1 MPVGLSDTLKTSR
14 FKVFCPRCEEVYL
27 PKFRQINIDGSYFG
41 TALPHIFLKHYP
53 NAIILP
59 PKVFLYEPKIFGFN
73 VYGKRG
79 SKFFEEPKCTIKYIE
94 DSLQQLEKEKIYA
107 QIKEANSLKQIIEE
121 HKENPNADLG
131 SGKKQ

>member
-1 MPVGLSDTLKTSR
+1 
-14 FKVFCPRCEEVYL
+14 
-27 PKFRQINIDGSYFG
+27 
-41 TALPHIFLKHYP
+41 
-53 NAIILP
+53 
-59 PKVFLYEPKIFGFN
+59 

-79 SKFFEEPKCTIKYIE
+79 SKFFEEPKGTIKYIE

-131 SGKKQ
+131 SGK